1 MSTALHRRLLALET
15 AAGQADNAPRL
26 VLVCR
31 AGRENDAI
39 TGIKAQHN
47 VPRLRRLPG
56 ESLEDMEARAI
67 ASIKGPGLAMVLAD
81 YD

>member
-1 MSTALHRRLLALET
+1 MAERHDLILSHDRR
-15 AAGQADNAPRL
+15 RRSIW
-26 VLVCR
+26 V
-31 AGRENDAI
+31 GRTDTNDAI

-47 VPRLRRLPG
+47 VPGLRRLPG
-56 ESLEDMEARAI
+56 ENLEDMEARAI

>member
-15 AAGQADNAPRL
+15 AGQVHNMPRL

-67 ASIKGPGLAMVLAD
+67 ASIKGPGLAIVLAD